1 MSPQDRGLKL
11 EYGANYRLHRPA
23 YSSDDDPNL
32 QLIDEMRNPAVKNY
46 APPQKIGTEEAETLA
61 VAAFSA
67 ITGDEERMSRFMSIS
82 GLRPETIRQ
91 AAESSRFF
99 AAILEYVVSDEPLLI
114 ALATELGVRPERLM
128 AAHLALSPSEFE

>member
-1 MSPQDRGLKL
+1 M
-11 EYGANYRLHRPA
+11 
-23 YSSDDDPNL
+23 
-32 QLIDEMRNPAVKNY
+32 KNY
-46 APPQKIGTEEAETLA
+46 ALPQKIGTDEAETLA

-99 AAILEYVVSDEPLLI
+99 AAILEYVVSDEPLLV